1 MSRGSVRRQMVC
13 CCHAVDRNCVDR
25 KSHLEGE
32 LGRAAWSDRTERAP
46 EVNGWWQRTRC
57 QQHWSLSE
65 REIWRG
71 WVCVNHFPRSL
82 CCICS
87 WLSGNTSIRISLA
100 LLKSHWDCAS
110 KSLVHVKHPFIPH
123 KCYCCLPQKNKTKDI
138 ADHYKKYHKSKCLA
152 FYCNI
157 EFYWL

>member
-1 MSRGSVRRQMVC
+1 MHLMVMNGVGREQILSHAMSRGSVRRQMVC
-13 CCHAVDRNCVDR
+13 CCHAVDRHCVDR

-71 WVCVNHFPRSL
+71 CVWVSVWTIFQGHCVVSL
-82 CCICS
+82 CS
-87 WLSGNTSIRISLA
+87 WLSGSISIHISLA
-100 LLKSHWDCAS
+100 LLKSHWDCVS

-123 KCYCCLPQKNKTKDI
+123 KCYCCLPQKNKTR
-138 ADHYKKYHKSKCLA
+138 
-152 FYCNI
+152 YC
-157 EFYWL
+157 W